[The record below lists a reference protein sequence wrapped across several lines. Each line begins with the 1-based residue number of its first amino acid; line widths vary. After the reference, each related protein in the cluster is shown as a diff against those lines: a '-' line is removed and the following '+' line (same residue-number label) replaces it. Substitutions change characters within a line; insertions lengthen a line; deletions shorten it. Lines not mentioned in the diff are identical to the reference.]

1 MLLLHETFLHK
12 NSLGYKRWMRKNV
25 KSKIIP
31 VIKKKM
37 DTEFRRLSTI
47 TQSRATENSKPP
59 AYFITFW
66 KWKKNLTCNSN
77 RNNLLKSA
85 TLQEKH
91 IPHLSF
97 QVSTVAKLKTCR
109 LVSEKSNIFASKE
122 PLNVKTSHH
131 LSQLE
136 STSILKN
143 HSLPSHPPL
152 YKQMPDALPSISD
165 VWRAKSPEKKPLF
178 IITTRVDN
186 SQHPGSFRCTFH
198 YEAAGD

>member
-1 MLLLHETFLHK
+1 MRPFYIK
-12 NSLGYKRWMRKNV
+12 SLAYKRWMRKNV

-31 VIKKKM
+31 MVKKKWIQNWE
-37 DTEFRRLSTI
+37 DCLRSHNQERLKTVNYLHI
-47 TQSRATENSKPP
+47 LLLFGNE
-59 AYFITFW
+59 
-66 KWKKNLTCNSN
+66 KNLPCNRN

-91 IPHLSF
+91 RPHLSL

-152 YKQMPDALPSISD
+152 YKQMPDALPSIRD
-165 VWRAKSPEKKPLF
+165 VWRAESPEKKPLF
-178 IITTRVDN
+178 ITTRVDN
-186 SQHPGSFRCTFH
+186 SQHPGSSQCIFH